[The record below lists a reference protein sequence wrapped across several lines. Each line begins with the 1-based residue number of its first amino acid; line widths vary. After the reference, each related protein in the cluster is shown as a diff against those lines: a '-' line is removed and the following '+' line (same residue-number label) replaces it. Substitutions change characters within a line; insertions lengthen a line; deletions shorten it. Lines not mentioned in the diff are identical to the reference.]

1 MNDLNNQSHGT
12 SKVDTTGFSDTG
24 FLTQRGVLVQA
35 RMMAHDRLF
44 HKGGTG
50 AKSLMENRVAG
61 WATCKGAGW
70 CKVVDGTTYLLPHFS
85 FLMAIWFHESL
96 IFKFQS
102 PKWHF
107 WRQYRYFAE
116 IDIFSKISSRNI

>member
-1 MNDLNNQSHGT
+1 MNSNNLNSNNLMNDLNNQSHGT

-61 WATCKGAGW
+61 WATCKGTGW
-70 CKVVDGTTYLLPHFS
+70 CKVLD
-85 FLMAIWFHESL
+85 E
-96 IFKFQS
+96 K
-102 PKWHF
+102 
-107 WRQYRYFAE
+107 
-116 IDIFSKISSRNI
+116 SSCGLGDVQRGWLVQGR